1 MLAEV
6 STPLVKSRQS
16 ETDLVLMLLDKLMIN
31 MVYLPPDAHDH
42 STLFEAR
49 LTLPVAARLDLSVAV
64 VEGFLSYTQH
74 PPDPDAQRS
83 DNNCSGWNAS
93 VGDILI

>member
-1 MLAEV
+1 M
-6 STPLVKSRQS
+6 PLD
-16 ETDLVLMLLDKLMIN
+16 EPATDV
-31 MVYLPPDAHDH
+31 VYMPPEAHGRP
-42 STLFEAR
+42 TLFEAR

-74 PPDPDAQRS
+74 PPDPDAQCS
-83 DNNCSGWNAS
+83 GNNCSGRNAS